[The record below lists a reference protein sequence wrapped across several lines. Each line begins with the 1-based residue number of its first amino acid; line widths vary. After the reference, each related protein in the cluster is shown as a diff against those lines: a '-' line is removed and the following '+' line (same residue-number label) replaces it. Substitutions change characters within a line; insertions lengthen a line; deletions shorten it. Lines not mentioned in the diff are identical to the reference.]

1 MFRWCSRRDA
11 TSQTNRPGDPGRRG
25 AGYLHSGS
33 ARSWSRRLTMGFS
46 EFLGNER
53 IVAALRGALRS
64 ERVPHAL
71 LFTGPR
77 GLGKFTLARMFAQA
91 ATCERLS
98 DDFCGE
104 CATCLRVSQLADPQ
118 KLLEQGLFERGES
131 ADAATVERVPLI
143 LQSHPDVWALVP
155 DPVRLKN
162 PVARPMLR
170 IGQLRAVQRAAY
182 FQPMGRRRVFI
193 LDGAET
199 MRWDV
204 ASVFLKI
211 LEEPPG
217 SATLILTAPSPYALL
232 PTIVSRCLQ
241 FHFAPLPQAA
251 VEKILKDKSDLK
263 PADRK
268 LAAELAEGSPG
279 LAIEMNIEQAS
290 QQRRNALR
298 ILERAARGEGF
309 AQLFAETAALAKD
322 RESSFEE
329 QIAVFYGLL
338 SDLLE
343 LTSGVKQSTLRNAL
357 LVKELTALANS
368 VNVTWVM
375 RAIAGFDELH
385 AGARRNLNRQL
396 GLDALAAS
404 LVTTP
409 ERGIVSGV

>member
-1 MFRWCSRRDA
+1 
-11 TSQTNRPGDPGRRG
+11 
-25 AGYLHSGS
+25 
-33 ARSWSRRLTMGFS
+33 MGFS

-53 IVAALRGALRS
+53 IVAALRGALRTA
-64 ERVPHAL
+64 RVPHAL

-77 GLGKFTLARMFAQA
+77 GVGKYTLARMFAQA
-91 ATCERLS
+91 ASCERLT

-104 CATCLRVSQLADPQ
+104 CATCRRIALLAEPQ
-118 KLLEQGLFERGES
+118 YLIEQGLVERGEN

-155 DPVRLKN
+155 DPVRLKS

-193 LDGAET
+193 LDGAES

-204 ASVFLKI
+204 ANVFLLF

-241 FHFAPLPQAA
+241 FHFAPLSQSA
-251 VEKILKDKSDLK
+251 VEKILKEKSDRK
-263 PADRK
+263 PTEIR
-268 LAAELAEGSPG
+268 LAAQLAEGSPG
-279 LAIEMNIEQAS
+279 LAMEMDVEATAQN
-290 QQRRNALR
+290 RKNALR
-298 ILERAARGEGF
+298 ILERAARGQGF
-309 AQLFAETAALAKD
+309 AQLFADTAALAKD

-329 QIAVFYGLL
+329 QISVFYGLL
-338 SDLLE
+338 TDLLE
-343 LTSGVKQSTLRNAL
+343 LTSKVKEPVLRNVAL
-357 LVKELTALANS
+357 AKELEMLSKS
-368 VNVTWVM
+368 VDSAWVQ
-375 RAIAGFDELH
+375 RAIAGFDELY

-396 GLDALAAS
+396 GLDAVAAS
-404 LVTTP
+404 LAP
-409 ERGIVSGV
+409 ESLRSQVPQI

>member
-1 MFRWCSRRDA
+1 
-11 TSQTNRPGDPGRRG
+11 
-25 AGYLHSGS
+25 
-33 ARSWSRRLTMGFS
+33 MGFS

-71 LFTGPR
+71 LFSGPR
-77 GLGKFTLARMFAQA
+77 GLGKYTLARMFAQA
-91 ATCERLS
+91 ANCERLK
-98 DDFCGE
+98 DDFCDE
-104 CATCLRVSQLADPQ
+104 CETCKRIALLTNFE
-118 KLLEQGLFERGES
+118 KLIEQGLAERGES

-143 LQSHPDVWALVP
+143 LQTHPDVWALVP
-155 DPVRLKN
+155 DPVRLKS

-204 ASVFLKI
+204 ANVFLKI

-241 FHFAPLPQAA
+241 FHFAPLSQPE
-251 VEKILKDKSDLK
+251 VENILREKT
-263 PADRK
+263 DRKASELK
-268 LAAELAEGSPG
+268 LAAQLAEGSPG
-279 LAIEMNIEQAS
+279 LAIEMNVEETAER
-290 QQRRNALR
+290 RRNALR
-298 ILERAARGEGF
+298 ILERAAHGQGF
-309 AQLFAETAALAKD
+309 AQLFAATSAFAKD
-322 RESSFEE
+322 RDSSFED
-329 QIAVFYGLL
+329 QIGVFYGLL
-338 SDLLE
+338 TDLLE
-343 LTSGVKQSTLRNAL
+343 LTSGVKQPVLRNIPLA
-357 LVKELTALANS
+357 KELDALAKS
-368 VNVTWVM
+368 IDSRWVM

-385 AGARRNLNRQL
+385 TGARRNLNRQL

-404 LVTTP
+404 LAP
-409 ERGIVSGV
+409 ES

>member
-1 MFRWCSRRDA
+1 
-11 TSQTNRPGDPGRRG
+11 
-25 AGYLHSGS
+25 
-33 ARSWSRRLTMGFS
+33 MGFA

-53 IVAALRGALRS
+53 IVTALRGALRS

-77 GLGKFTLARMFAQA
+77 GLGKFTLAHMFAQA
-91 ATCERLS
+91 ANCERLT

-104 CATCLRVSQLADPQ
+104 CETCRRISLLADSQ
-118 KLLEQGLFERGES
+118 ALLEQGLAERGES
-131 ADAATVERVPLI
+131 ADAATVERIPLI

-193 LDGAET
+193 LDGADT

-204 ASVFLKI
+204 ANVFLKI

-217 SATLILTAPSPYALL
+217 SATLILTAPSPYSLL

-241 FHFAPLPQAA
+241 FHFAPLPQTD
-251 VEKILKDKSDLK
+251 VEKILHDKTDRK
-263 PADRK
+263 VAERK
-268 LAAELAEGSPG
+268 LAALLAEGSPG
-279 LAIEMNIEQAS
+279 LAIEMNAEQTAE
-290 QQRRNALR
+290 QRRDALR

-309 AQLFAETAALAKD
+309 AQLFAETSTLAKD
-322 RESSFEE
+322 RDSSFEE
-329 QIAVFYGLL
+329 QIGVFYGLL

-343 LTSGVKQSTLRNAL
+343 LTSGIKQPALRNVP
-357 LVKELTALANS
+357 LVRELTLLANS
-368 VNVTWVM
+368 VNTAWVM
-375 RAIAGFDELH
+375 RAVSGFDELH

-404 LVTTP
+404 LVTAP
-409 ERGIVSGV
+409 ERAGVSRV

>member
-1 MFRWCSRRDA
+1 
-11 TSQTNRPGDPGRRG
+11 
-25 AGYLHSGS
+25 
-33 ARSWSRRLTMGFS
+33 MGFA

-53 IVAALRGALRS
+53 VVTALRGALRTG
-64 ERVPHAL
+64 RVPHAL

-77 GLGKFTLARMFAQA
+77 GVGKFTLARMFAQA
-91 ATCERLS
+91 ANCERLT

-104 CATCLRVSQLADPQ
+104 CATCQRVSLLADPQ
-118 KLLEQGLFERGES
+118 ALLEQGLAERGES

-170 IGQLRAVQRAAY
+170 VGQLRAVQRAAY

-193 LDGAET
+193 LDGADT

-204 ASVFLKI
+204 ANVFLKI

-217 SATLILTAPSPYALL
+217 SATLILTAPSPYSLL

-241 FHFAPLPQAA
+241 FHFAPLPQAD
-251 VEKILKDKSDLK
+251 VEKILQDKTDRK
-263 PADRK
+263 PAQRK
-268 LAAELAEGSPG
+268 LAAQLAEGSPG
-279 LAIEMNIEQAS
+279 LAIEMNLEHAAE
-290 QQRRNALR
+290 QRRNALR

-343 LTSGVKQSTLRNAL
+343 LTSGVKESTLRNAP
-357 LVKELTALANS
+357 LVNELTALS
-368 VNVTWVM
+368 KFVNVAWVM
-375 RAIAGFDELH
+375 RAIDGFDELH
-385 AGARRNLNRQL
+385 SGARRNLNRQL
-396 GLDALAAS
+396 GLDALVAS
-404 LVTTP
+404 LVTTS
-409 ERGIVSGV
+409 ERGVVSRR

>member
-1 MFRWCSRRDA
+1 
-11 TSQTNRPGDPGRRG
+11 
-25 AGYLHSGS
+25 
-33 ARSWSRRLTMGFS
+33 MGFS

-64 ERVPHAL
+64 GRVPHAL

-91 ATCERLS
+91 ANCERLT

-104 CATCLRVSQLADPQ
+104 CGTCQRISQLADTQ
-118 KLLEQGLFERGES
+118 RLLEQGLVERGES

-204 ASVFLKI
+204 ANVFLKI

-241 FHFAPLPQAA
+241 FHFAPLSQAA
-251 VEKILKDKSDLK
+251 VEKILREKTARK
-263 PADRK
+263 AAEIK
-268 LAAELAEGSPG
+268 LAAQLAEGSPG
-279 LAIEMNIEQAS
+279 LAIEMDVVAATQS
-290 QQRRNALR
+290 RKNALR
-298 ILERAARGEGF
+298 ILERAAHGRGF
-309 AQLFAETAALAKD
+309 AQLFADTAALAKD
-322 RESSFEE
+322 RESAFED
-329 QIAVFYGLL
+329 QLGVFYGLL
-338 SDLLE
+338 TDVLE
-343 LTSGVKQSTLRNAL
+343 LTSKLKEPALRNAAL
-357 LVKELTALANS
+357 AKELESFSRS
-368 VNVTWVM
+368 VDSAWVL
-375 RAIAGFDELH
+375 RAIAGLDELY

-404 LVTTP
+404 LAPVSP
-409 ERGIVSGV
+409 ESPGRHP

>member
-1 MFRWCSRRDA
+1 MA
-11 TSQTNRPGDPGRRG
+11 
-25 AGYLHSGS
+25 
-33 ARSWSRRLTMGFS
+33 FS
-46 EFLGNER
+46 EFLGNDR
-53 IVAALRGALRS
+53 IVTALRGALRTR
-64 ERVPHAL
+64 RVPHAL

-77 GLGKFTLARMFAQA
+77 GVGKFTLARMLAQA
-91 ATCERLS
+91 ANCERLT

-104 CATCLRVSQLADPQ
+104 CHTCQRIALLAEPQ
-118 KLLEQGLFERGES
+118 TLIEQGLAERGES

-162 PVARPMLR
+162 PVARPVLR
-170 IGQLRAVQRAAY
+170 VGQLRAVQRAAY

-193 LDGAET
+193 LDGADT

-204 ASVFLKI
+204 ANVFLKI

-217 SATLILTAPSPYALL
+217 SATLILTAPSPYSLL

-241 FHFAPLPQAA
+241 FHFAPLPQAD
-251 VEKILKDKSDLK
+251 VEKILQDKTDLK

-268 LAAELAEGSPG
+268 LAAQLAEGSPG

-343 LTSGVKQSTLRNAL
+343 LTSGVKQPALRNSPLA
-357 LVKELTALANS
+357 KELSALANS
-368 VNVTWVM
+368 VNTAWVM
-375 RAIAGFDELH
+375 RAISGFDELH

-404 LVTTP
+404 LVTTAD
-409 ERGIVSGV
+409 RHTVSQM

>member
-1 MFRWCSRRDA
+1 
-11 TSQTNRPGDPGRRG
+11 
-25 AGYLHSGS
+25 
-33 ARSWSRRLTMGFS
+33 MGFS
-46 EFLGNER
+46 EFHGNER

-64 ERVPHAL
+64 GRVPHSL

-77 GLGKFTLARMFAQA
+77 GVGKFTLARIFAQA
-91 ATCERLS
+91 ANCERLT
-98 DDFCGE
+98 DDACGQ
-104 CATCLRVSQLADPQ
+104 CDTCRRIGALSDPQ
-118 KLLEQGLFERGES
+118 RLLEQGLAERGES

-143 LQSHPDVWALVP
+143 LQSHPDVWAIVP

-182 FQPMGRRRVFI
+182 FQPMARRRVFI

-217 SATLILTAPSPYALL
+217 SAALILTAPSPSSLL

-241 FHFAPLPQAA
+241 FHFAPLPEAEVEAILKEKTSRKPAEIRQAA
-251 VEKILKDKSDLK
+251 QLS
-263 PADRK
+263 
-268 LAAELAEGSPG
+268 EGSPG
-279 LAIEMNIEQAS
+279 VAIEMDVEATLQK
-290 QQRRNALR
+290 RRDALR
-298 ILERAARGEGF
+298 ILEPAARGQGF
-309 AQLFAETAALAKD
+309 AQLFADTSAMAKD

-329 QIAVFYGLL
+329 QLEVFYGLL

-343 LTSGVKQSTLRNAL
+343 LTSGSRSSQLRNVVLA
-357 LVKELTALANS
+357 KELEALAKCVDTN
-368 VNVTWVM
+368 WVM
-375 RAIAGFDELH
+375 RALGALDELH

-396 GLDALAAS
+396 GLDAMAAS
-404 LVTTP
+404 LSP
-409 ERGIVSGV
+409 GSAASD

>member
-1 MFRWCSRRDA
+1 
-11 TSQTNRPGDPGRRG
+11 
-25 AGYLHSGS
+25 
-33 ARSWSRRLTMGFS
+33 MGFS

-53 IVAALRGALRS
+53 IVTALRGALRT

-77 GLGKFTLARMFAQA
+77 GVGKFTLARMFAQA
-91 ATCERLS
+91 ANCERLK

-104 CATCLRVSQLADPQ
+104 CPTCQRIGQLANLGD
-118 KLLEQGLFERGES
+118 LIAQGLAERGES

-143 LQSHPDVWALVP
+143 VQSHPDVWVMVP
-155 DPVRLKN
+155 DPVRLKS
-162 PVARPMLR
+162 PVVRPVLR

-199 MRWDV
+199 MRADV
-204 ASVFLKI
+204 SNVFLKI

-217 SATLILTAPSPYALL
+217 SATLILTAPSPFNLL

-241 FHFAPLPQAA
+241 FHFAPLPPAD
-251 VEKILKDKSDLK
+251 VEKILQDKPDYP

-268 LAAELAEGSPG
+268 LAAQLAEGSPG
-279 LAIEMNIEQAS
+279 LAIEMNIEQAG

-322 RESSFEE
+322 RDSSFEE

-343 LTSGVKQSTLRNAL
+343 LTSGVSQPTLRNAP

-368 VNVTWVM
+368 VNVAWVM
-375 RAIAGFDELH
+375 RAI
-385 AGARRNLNRQL
+385 
-396 GLDALAAS
+396 S
-404 LVTTP
+404 
-409 ERGIVSGV
+409 